1 MEKDYTVYIHTNKIN
16 KKCYIGI
23 TNRDAEKRWE
33 NGKGYLGTKKNGEF
47 NQPKFANAIL
57 KYGWENFEH
66 IIWATGLSKEEACR
80 AEQLLISLWDSIDN
94 GYNVLKGGQVGRL
107 GLKDSEEVKQKK
119 SEAVK
124 QSWYSGKRDSLR
136 KKFATRE
143 YKKYLASCRKYKNSF
158 MAIDDLDF

>member
-23 TNRDAEKRWE
+23 TNRDAEKRWK
-33 NGKGYLGTKKNGEF
+33 NGKGYLETKKNGEF

-66 IIWATGLSKEEACR
+66 IIWAIGLSKEEACR

-94 GYNVLKGGQVGRL
+94 GYNILKGGQVGRF

-119 SEAVK
+119 SESAK

-158 MAIDDLDF
+158 MAIDD